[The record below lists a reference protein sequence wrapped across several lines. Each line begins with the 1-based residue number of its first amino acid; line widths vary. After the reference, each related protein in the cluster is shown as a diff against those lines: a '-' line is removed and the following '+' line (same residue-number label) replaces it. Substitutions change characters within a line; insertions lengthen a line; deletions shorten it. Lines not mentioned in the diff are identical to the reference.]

1 MAHPSRGGWLDPCWA
16 SEYGGGEEDGPLEP
30 TELHRPAKPVTL
42 LTGATGF
49 VGQAMLVRL
58 LSAGHDLILP
68 IRPREGSSA
77 QERGE
82 ALLDRL
88 LGNPEERERARRS
101 VWFLESELGSD
112 DGELA
117 EPVLAALDGR
127 PCRIIHGAA
136 SVSFDMPL
144 ERARAVNVEGTLS
157 LLRLAERLADCDAL
171 TQFAF
176 VSTAAVAGARGDLA
190 YEHELDVGQE
200 FANTYEQTK
209 FEAEQLV
216 KEYGERLPVTILR
229 PSIVAGDSTTG
240 ETSDFKVLYWPLKV
254 LARGLV
260 PIIPARREACY
271 DIVPVDFV
279 ADASLHILDTQ
290 PAIGETYHLAA
301 GESITLERIVE
312 LSREIFEIKR
322 LPPMV
327 SPETFWK
334 LVRPVLHLVLYGN
347 MRRVMLSTGTVYL
360 PYLGRQMRFDTSR
373 TSAALEGSGIAM
385 PDSEKYVE
393 TILRF
398 AKATDFGRHPPR
410 F

>member
-1 MAHPSRGGWLDPCWA
+1 
-16 SEYGGGEEDGPLEP
+16 
-30 TELHRPAKPVTL
+30 VTL

-49 VGQAMLVRL
+49 LGQAMLVRL
-58 LSAGHDLILP
+58 LAAGHDVILP

-77 QERGE
+77 RERGD
-82 ALLDRL
+82 AMLDRMV
-88 LGNPEERERARRS
+88 GDPQERERARGAATFIETDFGQDDEGLTDK
-101 VWFLESELGSD
+101 VLG
-112 DGELA
+112 
-117 EPVLAALDGR
+117 ALGGR

-144 ERARAVNVEGTLS
+144 DGARAVNVGGTRALLQVAEQLAGREALS
-157 LLRLAERLADCDAL
+157 
-171 TQFAF
+171 QFAF
-176 VSTAAVAGARGDLA
+176 VSTAAVAGARNDVA

-200 FANTYEQTK
+200 FGNSYEQSK

-216 KEYGERLPVTILR
+216 KEAGERLPVTILR

-279 ADASLHILDTQ
+279 ADAGLHILDTQ
-290 PAIGETYHLAA
+290 PASGKTYHLAA
-301 GESITLERIVE
+301 GESITLQRIIE
-312 LSREIFEIKR
+312 LTQEIFEMRR
-322 LPPMV
+322 LPPLV
-327 SPETFWK
+327 SPEFFWNA
-334 LVRPVLHLVLYGN
+334 VRPVLKLFLWG
-347 MRRVMLSTGTVYL
+347 RPRQVMLSTGTVYL
-360 PYLGRQMRFDTSR
+360 PYLGRQMRFDCTELV
-373 TSAALEGSGIAM
+373 TALEGSGIAM
-385 PDSEKYVE
+385 PDSEKYVD

-410 F
+410 S